1 MSVGS
6 VESASERYVG
16 EVITKILEVY
26 KDVDL
31 TCSRAEFLTLP
42 CKNVFKC
49 VQLLWRLESVNQ
61 HSWNGKRWGEK
72 YHGQRDAYVLDI
84 IGNEV
89 RPLLAA
95 AVADNGLANALLQ
108 SKIVALRAFVET
120 GWSDV
125 VAASVE
131 SVQGEAETAA
141 NQHFTVSP
149 NANYKPSQGDTGL
162 SMTCESDGGIQS
174 MLALLRVEGL
184 GADTD
189 KPVAADKPARLG
201 YYARAGG
208 YMKGID
214 AVTKEKKAL
223 EAEIEKLQEKFEK
236 KVAELEAD
244 VALVTLERH
253 NAAVAR
259 DRAQTQLSQLRA
271 DVAREKK
278 EKEAK
283 VAELEAD
290 VALVTLERQNA
301 AVARDRAQTQL
312 SQLRADVARE
322 KKEKEAVKAKDDEQR
337 RKAQEYTE
345 AAKAKADEQRRKA
358 QEYTEA
364 AKAKADEQR
373 QRAEA
378 DRKEWMRLHPE
389 TEEERTARE
398 QRQRAEADRK
408 EWMRLHPETEE
419 ERTAR
424 ERKEWQEYN
433 RIMDAHRY

>member
-1 MSVGS
+1 MAGKCGCCLAFSRFGAGVGIFGVYIKEGVRGQMSVGS

-278 EKEAK
+278 EKEA
-283 VAELEAD
+283 
-290 VALVTLERQNA
+290 
-301 AVARDRAQTQL
+301 
-312 SQLRADVARE
+312 
-322 KKEKEAVKAKDDEQR
+322 VKAKD
-337 RKAQEYTE
+337 
-345 AAKAKADEQRRKA
+345 DEQRRKA

-398 QRQRAEADRK
+398 
-408 EWMRLHPETEE
+408 
-419 ERTAR
+419 
-424 ERKEWQEYN
+424 RKEWQEYN